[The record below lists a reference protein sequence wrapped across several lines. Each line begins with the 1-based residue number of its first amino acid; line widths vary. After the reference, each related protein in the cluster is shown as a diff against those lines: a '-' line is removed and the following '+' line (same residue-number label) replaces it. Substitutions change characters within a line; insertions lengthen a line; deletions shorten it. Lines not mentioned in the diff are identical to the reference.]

1 MLERKGLTEGS
12 KLLKKNENWIRNR
25 RARRGVKRRNNP
37 LSQRQGG
44 EDVEGGRKKTQM
56 MKEKAGRGYS
66 DRSEVQVLL
75 GGRAVMYGNEEPI
88 QVNQGCS
95 LCEQRQAVL
104 PALHFHQAGGKWT
117 LLPSLYQLLVNN

>member
-44 EDVEGGRKKTQM
+44 EDVEGGRKKKQM
-56 MKEKAGRGYS
+56 TKEKAGGGYS
-66 DRSEVQVLL
+66 DRSREQVLL
-75 GGRAVMYGNEEPI
+75 GGRTVKVPF
-88 QVNQGCS
+88 
-95 LCEQRQAVL
+95 
-104 PALHFHQAGGKWT
+104 P
-117 LLPSLYQLLVNN
+117 LLPLFTSVL